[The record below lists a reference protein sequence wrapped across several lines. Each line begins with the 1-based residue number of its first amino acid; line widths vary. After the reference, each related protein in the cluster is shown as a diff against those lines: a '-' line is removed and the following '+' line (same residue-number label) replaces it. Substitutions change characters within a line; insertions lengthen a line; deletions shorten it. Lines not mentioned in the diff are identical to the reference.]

1 MLSVSSLRFAVRREK
16 FMPTLVDRFV
26 KDETGVTAV
35 EYGLIAAL
43 VSLAVVAGST
53 TIGDE
58 IGNLFNRISNK
69 VKGTGP

>member
-1 MLSVSSLRFAVRREK
+1 
-16 FMPTLVDRFV
+16 MPTLVDRFV